1 MPLSPRPSPLVL
13 GSLGFKQEFFFFF
26 FLIYKLLYWHVQNIQ
41 LSLLYF
47 KLYMT
52 KVFVKYI
59 EEERKEGVSKRR
71 K

>member
-1 MPLSPRPSPLVL
+1 MEMPLSPKPSPLVL
-13 GSLGFKQEFFFFF
+13 GSLGFNQEFFFII
-26 FLIYKLLYWHVQNIQ
+26 IYKLLYWHVQNIQ